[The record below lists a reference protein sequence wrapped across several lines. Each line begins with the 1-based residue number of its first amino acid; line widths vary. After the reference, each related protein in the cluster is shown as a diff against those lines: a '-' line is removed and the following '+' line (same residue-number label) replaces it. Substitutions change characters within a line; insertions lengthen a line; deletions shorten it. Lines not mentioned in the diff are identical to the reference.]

1 MTAKLSKTH
10 KTTITTTTSLLAAL
24 LLAGCGGG
32 GDGGGNQSKVQ
43 SFSDSAAPQAEA
55 VTTPDPTTPS
65 HTGPSGESNI
75 AAATCDFSS
84 VQAAVDKALEGWTVS
99 IPAGDC
105 NWGSNEL
112 RIQKGIHVKGAGK
125 DITTIRRSGYV
136 DKSQFVFTFDCSAGA
151 QVRFSD
157 MTLVGNGNGSIQDNG
172 LGLLNSCV
180 DFKVWNT
187 KFTKFVQSAIEVRG
201 DASKQRGVI
210 FQNDFLNNYS
220 ADLANLGYAVVVYG
234 SGTWPALEL
243 GTQNAV
249 FIEQNY
255 MTGNRHDVASN
266 NGSRYVFRYNTVI
279 GDSSTKDFQMIDAH
293 GLDYHPRGS
302 RQFEIYENTISSNI
316 NDPNA
321 WVLHRS
327 AINVRGGSGVIFNNK
342 VGQRISR
349 TVELDVS
356 GSSCGT
362 YPATDQLSELYIWN
376 NTAHDDYG
384 YTTGGI
390 DNNCPST
397 IGLNR
402 DYFPTPKTDYQPY
415 TYPHPLR

>member
-1 MTAKLSKTH
+1 MNS
-10 KTTITTTTSLLAAL
+10 TTVAATS
-24 LLAGCGGG
+24 C
-32 GDGGGNQSKVQ
+32 N
-43 SFSDSAAPQAEA
+43 FSDVQTAVGKASAG
-55 VTTPDPTTPS
+55 S
-65 HTGPSGESNI
+65 
-75 AAATCDFSS
+75 
-84 VQAAVDKALEGWTVS
+84 TVS